1 MLRGCEPLGF
11 KRLGLKGL
19 MAKGSSFRVNFRVFR
34 VEAVGFEGVGLK
46 WKSKNPQP

>member
-1 MLRGCEPLGF
+1 
-11 KRLGLKGL
+11 

-46 WKSKNPQP
+46 WKSKNPTPSNPKFLNLEAQTAKLSV